1 MTSPTLES
9 FPPLV
14 SPGARVLILG
24 NMPGVA
30 SLGAQ
35 QYYAH
40 PRNAFWRITG
50 ALFGFDPEAP
60 YADRVSTLTGAGV
73 AVWDVLKFCRR
84 VGSLD
89 ASVEPDS
96 MVPNDFHAFFA
107 THPTIS
113 HVYFN
118 GAAADKNYRRLV
130 AAVDRLRYTR
140 LPSTSPAHTTPFGV
154 KLAAWQQVTSASGR
168 T

>member
-1 MTSPTLES
+1 MLES

-24 NMPGVA
+24 NMPGGM
-30 SLGAQ
+30 SLQAQ
-35 QYYAH
+35 QYYAL

-50 ALFGFDPEAP
+50 ALFGFDPEAR
-60 YADRVSTLTGAGV
+60 YDERVIALTGAGV

-96 MVPNDFHAFFA
+96 VVPNDFGAFFA
-107 THPTIS
+107 THPTIG

-130 AAVDRLRYTR
+130 AATDGLRYTR
-140 LPSTSPAHTTPFGV
+140 LPSTSPAHTTRFEV
-154 KLAAWQQVTSASGR
+154 KLAAWQQITSR
-168 T
+168 TSLADRT